1 MKKSFTLIELL
12 IVIAIVGV
20 LTSLIIPIVGN
31 TRAKARDAKRM
42 EDLRQFQL
50 ALEMYYSDNNHY
62 PIWEEG
68 GGLSEPAN
76 PLITGTTS
84 SPSFFTSQYMAKPTG
99 LKDPLPSKYVY
110 YYQSDATGSLYKGAA
125 YMETSSGQQEK
136 AATDGGTASKYYEA
150 FTYKGA
156 EQIELT
162 DAFLDQMMPGSN
174 WFNPS
179 WSKRAPIQVSVP
191 SGSTAADYQV
201 KFTINY
207 DSDMQTDFDDLR
219 FIDDDQT
226 TNLPYYIESKTDGSS
241 AVVWAKIKDVITT
254 TPQTIYMYYG
264 NPSVSSE
271 SNGDNTFLFFD
282 DFESGFNGA
291 KWERNRD
298 ASGGGCGA
306 FVSVGILYV
315 YGGDGDCPGWARSK
329 VDLPNKLIT
338 ESRWKVWR
346 PGSSSCSMFGSCQEE
361 GGLYVQKYDYS
372 TYYTGIEY
380 DYYTY
385 SGCNASN
392 APSFYPHP
400 CTAGVKLAGYWDN
413 IWFRQK
419 LYYDG
424 TSASNNVKFIRQ
436 QNGGSEESI
445 THTASQTT
453 ENLRLN
459 IGPEAW
465 FSEPNHRFYS
475 DWIFVRKYASSEPT
489 VNIGAEE

>member
-1 MKKSFTLIELL
+1 MFKQRSFTLIELL
-12 IVIAIVGV
+12 VVIAIVGV
-20 LTSLIIPIVGN
+20 LAALVMPSINNART
-31 TRAKARDAKRM
+31 KARDAKRL
-42 EDLRQFQL
+42 EDLRQFSS

-62 PIWEEG
+62 PVWEEG
-68 GGLSEPAN
+68 GGFQDESAS
-76 PLITGTTS
+76 TTLAAS
-84 SPSFFTSQYMAKPTG
+84 LVPKYLASLP
-99 LKDPLPSKYVY
+99 KDPLPSKYVY

-162 DAFLDQMMPGSN
+162 DAFLDHMMPGSN

-306 FVSVGILYV
+306 FVSGGILYV
-315 YGGDGDCPGWARSK
+315 YGGDANCPGWARSK

-346 PGSSSCSMFGSCQEE
+346 HGGSNCSPHCQEE

-380 DYYTY
+380 DNYTY

-459 IGPEAW
+459 IDPRAW
-465 FSEPNHRFYS
+465 FGEPNHRFYS